1 MDSEAAD
8 FLQGL
13 RELGFSPDCLKAILL
28 THWHN
33 DHSAGAAFLKR
44 EFGVRVHYHSGDCAS
59 FTRQTASHGVRA
71 WVGKHVPEE
80 GVLVLLRGLLEE
92 APPDAITADHL
103 VADGEIIESE
113 FRAVA
118 TPGHTT
124 GHVAYIHEP
133 TKTLFCGDA
142 LAVVK
147 NQLQLMARPVTLD
160 LPSARVSALRCLRE
174 EVQFVCPG
182 HRGPL
187 TENVAQER
195 QRLQAYLEAGGRWP
209 LLGCGPRRK

>member
-8 FLQGL
+8 FLHGL
-13 RELGFSPDCLKAILL
+13 HKLGIPPESLKAILL

-44 EFGVRVHYHSGDCAS
+44 KFGVPVYYHPGDRGS

-71 WVGKHVPEE
+71 WIGKHVPEE

-92 APPDAITADHL
+92 APPDAVTADHL
-103 VADGEIIESE
+103 VVDGEIIETE
-113 FRAVA
+113 FRAIA
-118 TPGHTT
+118 TPGHTA

-160 LPSARVSALRCLRE
+160 LTSARVSASRCLRE
-174 EVQFVCPG
+174 EARFICPG

-187 TENVAQER
+187 TQNVAQER
-195 QRLQAYLEAGGRWP
+195 QRLRAYLETGGRWP